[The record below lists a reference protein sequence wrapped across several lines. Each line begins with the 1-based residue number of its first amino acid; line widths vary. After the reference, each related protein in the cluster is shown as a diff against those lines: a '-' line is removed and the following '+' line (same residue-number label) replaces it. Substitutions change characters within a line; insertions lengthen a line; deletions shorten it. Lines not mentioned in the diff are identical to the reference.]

1 MAPRDNYLLQAQQ
14 AKQHFLTYD
23 QMRLA
28 RKLRAAYDGNFIYVN
43 LLCQP
48 YRIHRATGDIE
59 KQVGDAWT
67 DGNRYEEVM
76 TLLDL
81 VCDSREDRFLTGRW
95 QNMEAFGHMFHRSLL
110 EEARDPTAERYDRDP
125 EGLER
130 ALQALNG
137 RKIPGGDIG
146 CAVELFDGLE
156 IGLQFWR
163 GDEEFAPRL
172 RYLWDE
178 NANMYLRYET
188 MYFATSLLRRR
199 IGEILKKE

>member
-1 MAPRDNYLLQAQQ
+1 MGNNYLRQAAQ
-14 AKQHFLTYD
+14 ARERFLTYD
-23 QMRLA
+23 QVALIG
-28 RKLRAAYDGNFIYVN
+28 KLGLSFDETYLYPVMLGSV
-43 LLCQP
+43 
-48 YRIHRATGDIE
+48 YRIHRTTGSIQRQTPAGWVEADY
-59 KQVGDAWT
+59 QQT
-67 DGNRYEEVM
+67 M

-95 QNMEAFGHMFHRSLL
+95 QNMGAFGHMFHRSLL
-110 EEARDPTAERYDRDP
+110 EEARDPTAERYDRNP
-125 EGLER
+125 KGLEW

-146 CAVELFDGLE
+146 YAVELFDGLE

-163 GDEEFAPRL
+163 RDEEFAPRL

-188 MYFATSLLRRR
+188 MYFATSLLHRR